1 VSATAETLWNRLRQ
15 EDVVDEGMP
24 EETVTESPWY
34 VRAMLGVAGWIA
46 ALFLLGFVAVGLEF
60 VIKSE
65 TASIIMGLVAL
76 LAAYAILSAAA
87 NDFLQ
92 QFGLAVSFA
101 GQALI
106 VFGCGELLDWRGNGI
121 WWLIA
126 LLQVVVAVV
135 MPSFMQRLVAA
146 FFGVYAF
153 SVALEYHAFVVFV
166 LATLVIALIWLK
178 EFAWSRWGRVLRP
191 VGYGMTLALVCLKGP
206 VLSGQTLG
214 FWYPR
219 GGAMT
224 LMIPPWVGELAL
236 GLLLVAVVARLMS
249 RNNVPWGSR
258 PMVIALFAAAL
269 VAGVSLE
276 MSGIAVGLVVV
287 LLGFSN
293 SNRILVGL
301 GIAALLF
308 YVSGYYYALNATL
321 LVKSGMLGAMGVAL
335 LSARWVLLKWVLPMK
350 ASSNA

>member
-1 VSATAETLWNRLRQ
+1 
-15 EDVVDEGMP
+15 MP
-24 EETVTESPWY
+24 EETATESPWY

-60 VIKSE
+60 VVESE
-65 TASIIMGLVAL
+65 TASIVMGLVAL
-76 LAAYAILSAAA
+76 LAAYVILSAAA

-92 QFGLAVSFA
+92 QFGLAVSFV

-106 VFGCGELLDWRGNGI
+106 VFGCGELLDWFGNGI
-121 WWLIA
+121 WWLIG
-126 LLQVVVAVV
+126 LLQMAVAIV

-146 FFGVYAF
+146 VVAVFAF

-166 LATLVIALIWLK
+166 LATLVVALIWLK
-178 EFAWSRWGRVLRP
+178 EFEWSRRGRVLRP

-206 VLSGQTLG
+206 MLLDQTLV
-214 FWYPR
+214 FWFPR
-219 GGAMT
+219 DADMT
-224 LMIPPWVGELAL
+224 LVIPAWVGELAL
-236 GLLLVAVVARLMS
+236 GLLLVAVVARLML
-249 RNNVPWGSR
+249 RNNVSWGSR
-258 PMVIALFAAAL
+258 PMVIALFAAAV

-276 MSGIAVGLVVV
+276 MSGVAVGFMVA

-308 YVSGYYYALNATL
+308 YVSGYYYVLDATL
-321 LVKSGMLGAMGVAL
+321 LAKSGMLAAMGVVL
-335 LSARWVLLKWVLPMK
+335 LSARWLLLKSVLPMK
-350 ASSNA
+350 ESSNA